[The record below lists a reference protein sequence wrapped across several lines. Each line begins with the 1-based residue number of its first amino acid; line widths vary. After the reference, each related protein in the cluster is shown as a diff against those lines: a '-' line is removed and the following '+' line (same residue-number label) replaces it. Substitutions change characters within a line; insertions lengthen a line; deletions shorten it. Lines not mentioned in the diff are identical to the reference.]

1 MCLVCWKKSK
11 KGDAEQDEVYGK
23 PLFPA
28 ECRETAV
35 EHRGMGRREG
45 GRPWMGL
52 RGRGSSDLQEEG
64 VEGRERVQNRF
75 WRWNQLIDRW
85 LWKLELSEEEGFRK
99 TLILGAPAKWL
110 VGEPFRKRGGQCRVH
125 GLRG

>member
-1 MCLVCWKKSK
+1 MGSPSFWLSV
-11 KGDAEQDEVYGK
+11 E
-23 PLFPA
+23 
-28 ECRETAV
+28 ETAV

-85 LWKLELSEEEGFRK
+85 LWILELSEEEGFRK

-110 VGEPFRKRGGQCRVH
+110 VGEPFCKRWGTVQGAWLE
-125 GLRG
+125 G